1 MKEILNYKNITFKR
15 DGRKILKDINWK
27 VCEGENWALLGLNG
41 SGKSTILSMI
51 PAYTFATSGELSVF
65 GKTFGSCVWNDVKA
79 KVGFVSSTLN
89 NFSDRLNT
97 QTLSDVVLSGKY
109 NSIGIYQ
116 EITQQDR
123 EEANK
128 IIDDFK
134 LTQLKTN
141 KFSTLS
147 QGEQRKT
154 LLARA
159 FMNKP
164 ELLILDEPCSGL
176 DIRAREIF
184 LKSLEENFK
193 NKNMPFI
200 YVTHQIEE
208 IIPSVTH
215 VAILDKGEIV
225 AQGNKF
231 EVLTEENLSKLFD
244 IDLKIEWSNGRPWL
258 LVR

>member
-65 GKTFGSCVWNDVKA
+65 GKTFGSCVWNDVKT

>member
-1 MKEILNYKNITFKR
+1 MKEILNYKNIIFKR

-27 VCEGENWALLGLNG
+27 VCESENWALLGLNG

-65 GKTFGSCVWNDVKA
+65 GKTFGSCVWNDVKT

-208 IIPSVTH
+208 IISSVTH

-231 EVLTEENLSKLFD
+231 EVLTEENL
-244 IDLKIEWSNGRPWL
+244 
-258 LVR
+258 